1 MLGYIRE
8 QVQGWIAWAI
18 IILLIIPFAL
28 WGINQYFH
36 GGSDVNVATVNGEAI
51 SQKAFQ
57 RELQMQRDRL
67 RQMLGAQF
75 NPSLM
80 DEQLKQRTLNEMVDR
95 ELLSQT
101 ANNSGYR
108 VSTDLVIKT
117 IETID
122 GFQED
127 GKFSK
132 TRYKQ
137 LLQAQG
143 ETTSTFENRMH
154 RAILTQ
160 QSYSGLAGTEFVTKR
175 DIDNMLKLQEQ
186 TRDVGYLIL
195 KADNYKKAEDA
206 SDEAIKQL
214 YEKNKDSYKTPEM
227 VSLQYLELDAKNLVD
242 STKKPTD
249 EELKQFYEDR
259 SSMYTVPEERKSSH
273 ILLKVEPGAT
283 KEQIEAVKKKAED
296 IRKQLENG
304 TNFDELA
311 KKYSE
316 DPGSSKLGGDIGFFG
331 KGNLDP
337 AYEKALFAM
346 KVGEI
351 SEPVLSSFGYHII
364 KLTEI
369 HEAKVKTY
377 EQVKPTLLGEYQQ
390 SQAEKKYFDL
400 ADKLTNRAYESNDT
414 LQDAADATGL
424 KIQTTELFP
433 RNGGGK
439 GITANPKVLNA
450 AFGQEVLVNGYNS
463 EPIEL
468 GDNHV
473 VVIRIKDHHEAKPK
487 TLDEV
492 KEQIKQQIIS
502 EKARERAEQTGANI
516 IEQLEKGEATP
527 SAAAK
532 IASTEWKQA
541 GNLKRTDHTIDVK
554 IIQQA
559 FRLARPAQDKSVFGG
574 VQLASGDYAVMGVSK
589 VTDGDPA
596 KIDEA
601 KRKTLERNIISM
613 DGEEAYDNYLQS
625 LKSSAKIEL
634 HKDNL

>member
-36 GGSDVNVATVNGEAI
+36 GGSDINVATVNGEAI
-51 SQKAFQ
+51 AQKAYQ
-57 RELQMQRDRL
+57 HELQMQRERL
-67 RQMLGAQF
+67 RQMLGAQY
-75 NPSLM
+75 NPGLM
-80 DEQLKQRTLNEMVDR
+80 DEQLKLRTLNDMVDH
-95 ELLSQT
+95 ELLSQ
-101 ANNSGYR
+101 AAHNNGYR
-108 VSTDLVIKT
+108 VSSDLVIQT

-122 GFQED
+122 GFQQD
-127 GKFSK
+127 GKFSNA
-132 TRYKQ
+132 RYKQ

-143 ETTSTFENRMH
+143 ETPSTFESRMH

-160 QSYSGLAGTEFVTKR
+160 QSYSGLAATEFATPR
-175 DIDNMLKLQEQ
+175 DVDYMLKLQEQ
-186 TRDVGYLIL
+186 TRDIGYLVL
-195 KADNYKKAEDA
+195 KADDYKKAEDA
-206 SDEAIKQL
+206 SDEAVKQM

-227 VSLQYLELDAKNLVD
+227 VSLQYVDLDAKNLVD
-242 STKKPTD
+242 RTKQPTD
-249 EELKQFYEDR
+249 DELKQFYDDR

-273 ILLKVEPGAT
+273 ILLKVDPGAT

-296 IRKQLENG
+296 IRKQLEG
-304 TNFDELA
+304 GADFAELA
-311 KKYSE
+311 KKYSD

-337 AYEKALFAM
+337 AYEKALFAL

-364 KLTEI
+364 KLTDI
-369 HEAKVKTY
+369 HEAKVKTF

-400 ADKLTNRAYESNDT
+400 ADKLTNRAYETNDT

-433 RNGGGK
+433 RSGGGK
-439 GITANPKVLNA
+439 GIAANPKVLKA
-450 AFGQEVLVNGYNS
+450 AFSQDVLVSGYNS

-468 GDNHV
+468 GTNHV
-473 VVIRIKDHHEAKPK
+473 VVIRIKEHHEAKPK

-492 KEQIKQQIIS
+492 KEQIKQQIIT
-502 EKARERAEQTGANI
+502 EKARERAEQTGTNI
-516 IEQLEKGEATP
+516 IEQLTKGEATP

-532 IASTEWKQA
+532 IANTEWKQA

-554 IIQQA
+554 IIEQA
-559 FRLARPAQDKSVFGG
+559 FRLEHPAQDKSVFGG

-596 KIDEA
+596 KIDQA
-601 KRKTLERNIISM
+601 KRKTLERNLISM

-625 LKSSAKIEL
+625 LKSSATIEL